1 MAAVKTFKFSHPL
14 LGVVALVFVVGYKNQ
29 GGYLRGEFHLTF
41 AGKAAISRSELIKFE
56 QSPHDGGVLQI
67 TEDVMSDL
75 ALDEAKTHLEEYVND
90 LPDFRKNMLALA
102 SLSAA
107 EPQDLLQAWVRRQF
121 PQMHQLSFQT
131 GSEDLRVF
139 IQSFTKYP
147 QINASTL

>member
-41 AGKAAISRSELIKFE
+41 AGKTTRSRSELIEFE
-56 QSPHDGGVLQI
+56 QSPHDGGALQI
-67 TEDVMSDL
+67 TEDVMADL

-90 LPDFRKNMLALA
+90 LPELRKNMLALA

-107 EPQDLLQAWVRRQF
+107 EPQDLLQAWVRQQF

-131 GSEDLRVF
+131 ESQDLRIF

-147 QINASTL
+147 QIKASAL

>member
-29 GGYLRGEFHLTF
+29 DGYLCGEFHLTF
-41 AGKAAISRSELIKFE
+41 AGKAAGSTSELIEFE

-90 LPDFRKNMLALA
+90 LPELRKNMLALA

-107 EPQDLLQAWVRRQF
+107 EPQDLFQAWVRRQF
-121 PQMHQLSFQT
+121 PQMHQLSSQT
-131 GSEDLRVF
+131 ESEDLRVF

-147 QINASTL
+147 QIKASTL